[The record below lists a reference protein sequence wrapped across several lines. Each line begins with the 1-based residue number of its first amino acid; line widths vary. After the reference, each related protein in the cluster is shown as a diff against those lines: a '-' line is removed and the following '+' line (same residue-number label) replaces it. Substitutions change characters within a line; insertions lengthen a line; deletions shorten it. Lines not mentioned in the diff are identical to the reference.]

1 MQRLSRLRT
10 GRAARNR
17 PPADH
22 ARARARRELRFGIA
36 DLVAVVAILAAAGIV
51 YVLPLGKSTYRA
63 ELAEAGSVK
72 AGDSVRVAGVPVG
85 EVSALDLLDDRVR
98 MTFTVDS
105 HVFIGDRT
113 TLAIRMLT
121 VAGGHYVAVAPA
133 GATAL
138 GSKPIPV
145 DHVSLPYSLEQ
156 TFRDAAAPIAHIDAG
171 TLRENL
177 TALQQ
182 ATTTTP
188 EGIRRMG
195 AALDS
200 IVTILQQQNSDISRT
215 LGVASEFGAAL
226 DSVKSQIG
234 QLIGSIGSIETI
246 AAGKRA
252 EIREA
257 LSLTADLTSRLAALE
272 PGWKNTLQPM
282 SDALVTALPQLQ
294 ELGKRLD
301 GVLASLHGM
310 GQRLQ
315 SLIGPAGVVTV
326 DRSAAPMSL
335 PAVCIPLPGQGC

>member
-1 MQRLSRLRT
+1 V
-10 GRAARNR
+10 
-17 PPADH
+17 
-22 ARARARRELRFGIA
+22 RARARRELRFGIA
-36 DLVAVVAILAAAGIV
+36 GLVAVVAILAAAGIV

-72 AGDSVRVAGVPVG
+72 TGDSVRVAGVPVG
-85 EVSALDLLDDRVR
+85 EVTALDLLDDRVR

-113 TLAIRMLT
+113 TLDIRMLT

-200 IVTILQQQNSDISRT
+200 IVTILQQQKSDISRT

-326 DRSAAPMSL
+326 DRSAAPMAL

>member
-10 GRAARNR
+10 GRAPRNR

-22 ARARARRELRFGIA
+22 VRARARRELRFGIA
-36 DLVAVVAILAAAGIV
+36 GLVAVVAILAAVGIV

-85 EVSALDLLDDRVR
+85 EVTALDLLDDRVR

-113 TLAIRMLT
+113 TLDIRMLT

-226 DSVKSQIG
+226 DSVKAQIG

>member
-1 MQRLSRLRT
+1 V
-10 GRAARNR
+10 
-17 PPADH
+17 
-22 ARARARRELRFGIA
+22 RARARRELRFGIA
-36 DLVAVVAILAAAGIV
+36 GLVAVVAILAAAGIV

-72 AGDSVRVAGVPVG
+72 TGDSVRVAGVPVG
-85 EVSALDLLDDRVR
+85 EVTALDLLDDRVR

-113 TLAIRMLT
+113 TLDIRMLT

-326 DRSAAPMSL
+326 DRSAAPMAL